1 MTAPERGPDVQVN
14 GVREILLQVEGLTK
28 SLGGVEAVRGVS
40 LSLPGGAVASVIGPN
55 GAGKTTLFN
64 IINGYVRQ
72 DSGDILYRGRGI
84 GSLSPARRAAL
95 GIGRLW
101 QDIRLFG
108 NMTVLENLRAAKRSH
123 AGESLI
129 SCFLRRAAV
138 RRDEAD
144 ANESADRIL
153 ELIKLGGK
161 RHSLARDLSY
171 GQQKLLGLG
180 RLLMN
185 DADLLLLDEPTSGVN
200 PMMAGKILDL
210 VRTLSARGKTI
221 LMIEHNVRE
230 AANVSDWIH
239 VMSEGAIVRS
249 GPPASVI
256 SGQSLKE
263 VYMSV

>member
-1 MTAPERGPDVQVN
+1 MLE
-14 GVREILLQVEGLTK
+14 VEGLSK
-28 SLGGVEAVRGVS
+28 SLGGVNAVRDVS
-40 LSLPGGAVASVIGPN
+40 LSLPGGMVTCVIGPN

-64 IINGYVRQ
+64 AINGYVRH
-72 DSGDILYRGRGI
+72 DSGTIRYRGVEI
-84 GSLSPARRAAL
+84 GSLSPSRRASL

-108 NMTVLENLRAAKRSH
+108 NMTVLENLRAAKKSH

-129 SCFLRRAAV
+129 SCFLRRDAV
-138 RRDEAD
+138 RRVEAEVR
-144 ANESADRIL
+144 ESAEKIL
-153 ELIKLGGK
+153 ELIRLGDK

-185 DADLLLLDEPTSGVN
+185 GADLLLLDEPTSGVN
-200 PMMAGKILDL
+200 PLMIDKIVEF
-210 VRTLSARGKTI
+210 VRTLSAEGKTI
-221 LMIEHNVRE
+221 LMIEHNIRE

-239 VMSEGAIVRS
+239 VMNEGAIIRS

-256 SGQSLKE
+256 SNQSLKE